1 MAGGGGGG
9 GAGAAAALPFRL
21 GPGSGRLMTVRQA
34 GRVGPSG
41 AGGSSAGGGGGGGP
55 GAGGMSSSGRYCTG
69 RKQTLSGLIFFLI
82 QGMIDDHLGAPVWRV
97 LAACAVLGL
106 DCHQFRDLAGG
117 RASEGWRWA
126 GRWGGPYV
134 LLQCAALVSELSDF
148 LEKDAD
154 FARECF
160 AEVVQVS
167 VR

>member
-1 MAGGGGGG
+1 
-9 GAGAAAALPFRL
+9 
-21 GPGSGRLMTVRQA
+21 
-34 GRVGPSG
+34 
-41 AGGSSAGGGGGGGP
+41 
-55 GAGGMSSSGRYCTG
+55 
-69 RKQTLSGLIFFLI
+69 
-82 QGMIDDHLGAPVWRV
+82 MIDDHLGAPVWRV

-154 FARECF
+154 FARKCF